1 MKPLLKTVV
10 LLTALA
16 VLNGAQAEETVIQ
29 VQADQVLHSVSRLL
43 TGACIEDVN
52 HEIYGG
58 IYSQMIFGESF
69 QEPAKSPEISG
80 MWRGLSRGDA
90 KGKFAIIADNPFA
103 GTQSQQVT
111 FESGNGEWGVE
122 NQGLNRWGMNF
133 VAGKTYEG
141 YVWVRT
147 RKPVTLFAA
156 LESRDGSQVY
166 AEKPLDVAGNEWQ
179 RLDFTLTPNAADKA
193 GRFALKLKQP
203 ASVTLGHTFLQP
215 GEWGRFKGLPVR
227 RDVAEGLVAQGITV
241 LRYGGSMVNNPGYQ
255 WKKMIGPRDRR
266 PPYVGHWYRYSS
278 NGWGIPDFMDFCE
291 AAGFEYIPAFNMD
304 QTPQDMADFIEYAKG
319 PADSQW
325 GRRRVADGH
334 PQPYGLRF
342 IELGNEERVDDKYAG
357 KFEALAKAVWAKDRD
372 IILVVG
378 DFVYGKPIRDPFK
391 FRGAFSG
398 ITTLAAQQ
406 KILRLAKQHDREVWF
421 DLHVGTDGPRPDAT
435 FAGMFTFIDAL
446 DRIADGARY
455 KVAVFEFNA
464 GNHAQKRAL
473 ANALAINAIERD
485 GRISFAASA
494 NCLQPDGQNDNGW
507 DQGLLFLNPSQ
518 VWLQPP
524 GFVTQMIS
532 RNYQPRL
539 VKCEITGMGK
549 NLDANAKRSDDGK
562 TLVLQV
568 VNPDD
573 TAVTAQIR
581 IAGFVP
587 VRPEAQVTEL
597 SGPLDAVNPAGK
609 TDALVPQQS
618 EWKHQIKER
627 SASHTFPPHSFTV
640 LRFE

>member
-16 VLNGAQAEETVIQ
+16 VLNGAQAQDAVIHI
-29 VQADQVLHSVSRLL
+29 QADQVIHPVSRFL

-90 KGKFAIIADNPFA
+90 KGKFASIADNSFA
-103 GTQSQQVT
+103 ETQSQQVT
-111 FESGNGEWGVE
+111 FESGNGEWGLE

-133 VAGKTYEG
+133 LAGKTYEG
-141 YVWVRT
+141 YVWVRA

-156 LESRDGSQVY
+156 LESRDGSRVY
-166 AEKPLDVAGNEWQ
+166 AETPLLVADNEWQ

-193 GRFALKLKQP
+193 GRFALKLKQ
-203 ASVTLGHTFLQP
+203 AGSVTLGHAFLQT

-227 RDVAEGLVAQGITV
+227 RDVAEGLIDQGVTV
-241 LRYGGSMVNNPGYQ
+241 LRYGGSMVNNAGYR

-266 PPYVGHWYRYSS
+266 PPYAGQWYRYSS
-278 NGWGIPDFMDFCE
+278 NGWGIPDFMSFCE

-304 QTPQDMADFIEYAKG
+304 ETPQDMADFIEYAKG
-319 PADSQW
+319 PADSDW
-325 GRRRVADGH
+325 GRRRVADKH
-334 PQPYGLRF
+334 PQAYRLRY
-342 IELGNEERVDDKYAG
+342 IELGNEERVDEKYAG

-378 DFVYGKPIRDPFK
+378 DFVYGEPIRDPFK

-421 DLHVGTDGPRPDAT
+421 DLHVGTDGLRPDAT
-435 FAGMFTFIDAL
+435 FAGMFSFIDAL
-446 DRIADGARY
+446 ERIADGARY

-485 GRISFAASA
+485 GRIPIAASA

-524 GFVTQMIS
+524 GYVTQMIS
-532 RNYQPRL
+532 RNYQPKL
-539 VKCEITGMGK
+539 VKCEVTGAK
-549 NLDANAKRSDDGK
+549 NKLDANAKRSDDGK
-562 TLVLQV
+562 ALVLQV

-573 TAVTAQIR
+573 TAVTVQIQ

-597 SGPLDAVNPAGK
+597 SGLLDAVNPADK
-609 TDALVPQQS
+609 TDAIVPQQR
-618 EWKHQIKER
+618 EWKHPIKEG